1 MRQSVRSPGT
11 RASLQSGRAA
21 SSCLPVTPLCPLVAS
36 TTSAPATSISSSDAL
51 LRSTAVAST
60 STSSPATVPIA
71 ARRRHQPRS
80 RSVAAAT
87 PAAAPSPAA
96 AAAPAW
102 RGPGEVG
109 DEDKAV
115 GCLLGAAVGNVLA
128 APYQGDRHFEVIRL
142 RRNGVTDFWKYDI
155 GAQPVQYG
163 QYTGDFANLLAVAT
177 SLSASRGVE
186 PAHLLGALTRAYAE
200 GGSSVEVEDASGGS
214 SSGFLPARRYSPYD
228 RLVMDAVLAGT
239 DPLKVPELAERYL
252 AETTRRHASSSSDR
266 PDREPHGPSDLGAAA
281 RAAPIGL
288 AYRRAGGERLLAAVR
303 RSLEFSHPTPLG
315 LDAAHVVAAAA
326 AWCGRQQ
333 PGDAVGATPAALL
346 SHLLNDVAVTAEQ
359 CGKLRLLRDNLF
371 QLDEVTDWRAFYA
384 GPQWARLTALFSRL
398 SFHGLATAGSEFAS
412 VVLLALLSSW
422 GRPEQ
427 AVIVA
432 ASLGG
437 HAPATAQTV
446 GALAGTLYGQSWVPE
461 RWWRGLGE
469 GVEGEAGR
477 EAVVQA
483 GRALAAV
490 ELADGL

>member
-1 MRQSVRSPGT
+1 MLR
-11 RASLQSGRAA
+11 
-21 SSCLPVTPLCPLVAS
+21 
-36 TTSAPATSISSSDAL
+36 SSS
-51 LRSTAVAST
+51 VAST
-60 STSSPATVPIA
+60 SGSPAAVSPAA
-71 ARRRHQPRS
+71 ARRRQHAGARRVGP
-80 RSVAAAT
+80 
-87 PAAAPSPAA
+87 PPAA
-96 AAAPAW
+96 AAAAAAPSSSSSSTAAAW
-102 RGPGEVG
+102 TGPGEVS

-155 GAQPVQYG
+155 GAHPVQYG
-163 QYTGDFANLLAVAT
+163 QYTGDYANLLAVAT

-186 PAHLLGALTRAYAE
+186 PAALLAALTEAYAA
-200 GGSSVEVEDASGGS
+200 GGSSVELQSPDGS
-214 SSGFLPARRYSPYD
+214 STGFEPARRYSLYD
-228 RLVMDAVLAGT
+228 RLVMDAVMAGT

-266 PDREPHGPSDLGAAA
+266 ADREPHGPSDLNAAA

-288 AYRRAGGERLLAAVR
+288 AYRRAGGERLLSAVR

-315 LDAAHVVAAAA
+315 LDAAHVAAAAA
-326 AWCGRQQ
+326 AWCARQQ
-333 PGDAVGATPAALL
+333 PGDVVGATPAALL
-346 SHLLNDVAVTAEQ
+346 AHLLNDVAVTAEM

-398 SFHGLATAGSEFAS
+398 SFHGFATAGSEFVA
-412 VVLLALLSSW
+412 VVLLALLTSW

-446 GALAGTLYGQSWVPE
+446 GALAGSLYGRSWVPE

-469 GVEGEAGR
+469 GAEGEAGR

-483 GRALAAV
+483 GRALASL
-490 ELADGL
+490 ELAEGL

>member
-1 MRQSVRSPGT
+1 MRQSIRSPAAAGDSRT
-11 RASLQSGRAA
+11 WASLRSGRTVGSAVA
-21 SSCLPVTPLCPLVAS
+21 PLCSPVAA
-36 TTSAPATSISSSDAL
+36 TAAAPSSIDAL
-51 LRSTAVAST
+51 LRSAAVAST
-60 STSSPATVPIA
+60 SSSPAAAPVA
-71 ARRRHQPRS
+71 ARRHHHPAARRA
-80 RSVAAAT
+80 VAASAA
-87 PAAAPSPAA
+87 AAAPSPAA

-102 RGPGEVG
+102 TGPGEVAE
-109 DEDKAV
+109 EDKAV
-115 GCLLGAAVGNVLA
+115 GCLLGAVVGNVLA

-142 RRNGVTDFWKYDI
+142 RRNGVTNFWKYDI
-155 GAQPVQYG
+155 GAHPVLYG
-163 QYTGDFANLLAVAT
+163 QYTGDYANLLAVAT
-177 SLSASRGVE
+177 SLSQCRGVDS
-186 PAHLLGALTRAYAE
+186 AALLAALTQAYAA
-200 GGSSVEVEDASGGS
+200 GGGSVEVESPDGS
-214 SSGFLPARRYSPYD
+214 STGFEPARRYSPYD

-252 AETTRRHASSSSDR
+252 AEKTRRHASSSSDR
-266 PDREPHGPSDLGAAA
+266 ADREPHGPSDLGAAA

-288 AYRRAGGERLLAAVR
+288 AYRRAGADRLLAAVR

-315 LDAAHVVAAAA
+315 LDAAHVMAAAA
-326 AWCGRQQ
+326 GWCARQQ

-346 SHLLNDVAVTAEQ
+346 SYLLNDVAVTAEL

-398 SFHGLATAGSEFAS
+398 SFHGFATAGSEFAA
-412 VVLLALLSSW
+412 VVLLALLTSW

-446 GALAGTLYGQSWVPE
+446 GALAGALYGRSWVPE

-469 GVEGEAGR
+469 GVEGEAGQ

-483 GRALAAV
+483 GRALVAV